1 MTRLLALLLLLGG
14 CAGSGPAASDAAP
27 RLLVFSKTGGWVHD
41 SIPAAVEAVRELGEA
56 GGFAVDATDDAAVFS
71 DDGLEG
77 YDAVVFLLT
86 SGDVLDAEQEA
97 AMERFVRAGGGFAGV
112 HSASDTEYEWPFY
125 GDLVG
130 AYFAEHPPVQPG
142 EVDVVADHPST
153 APLPER
159 WTWTDEWYAFR
170 ERPEGVR
177 VLLAVDESTYE
188 GGTMGDDHPVAWC
201 HEALGGRAWYT
212 ALGHRAEGYADDTF
226 RAHLLGGLR
235 YVAGLADGDCAP

>member
-14 CAGSGPAASDAAP
+14 CAGSGPAEPP
-27 RLLVFSKTGGWVHD
+27 RLLVFSKTEGWVHD
-41 SIPAAVEAVRELGEA
+41 SIPAAVEAVRQLGEA
-56 GGFAVDATDDAAVFS
+56 GGFAVDATQDAAAFS
-71 DDGLEG
+71 DDRLAE

-86 SGDVLDAEQEA
+86 TGDVLDTEQEA
-97 AMERFVRAGGGFAGV
+97 AFERFVRAGGGYAGV

-130 AYFAEHPPVQPG
+130 AYFESHPPGTPDAV
-142 EVDVVADHPST
+142 VDVVAAHPST
-153 APLPER
+153 EPLPQR

-170 ERPEGVR
+170 AQPENVR
-177 VLLAVDESTYE
+177 VLMTVDESTYE
-188 GGTMGDDHPVAWC
+188 GGTMGEHPIAWC

-212 ALGHRAEGYADDTF
+212 ALGHRAEGYADEAF

-235 YVAGLADGDCAP
+235 YAAGLADGDCGS